1 MHIKT
6 YSYRFAE
13 EILQN
18 EKHREAYDEILE
30 ICRNCPIPRYEG
42 KSKTQ
47 SNLDV
52 VQQLMNTYFFEAFKQ
67 KGWDDEPFATP
78 DQTEDALRAD
88 FRKTFHKDA
97 EYGPITIQIEVE
109 FGNVASSYRNY
120 FKFQLSY
127 SYDMTDLCVLI
138 VPSQH
143 LCTRIDSGVSNFEKV
158 LREIPSA
165 KLSVTVPTL
174 VIGLFDVDDDGVF
187 VEDWNVKDLCVDL
200 DIVKGS
206 KKETHEA
213 HTKLI
218 LEYINKLKDVLVID
232 DK

>member
-1 MHIKT
+1 
-6 YSYRFAE
+6 
-13 EILQN
+13 
-18 EKHREAYDEILE
+18 
-30 ICRNCPIPRYEG
+30 
-42 KSKTQ
+42 
-47 SNLDV
+47 
-52 VQQLMNTYFFEAFKQ
+52 
-67 KGWDDEPFATP
+67 
-78 DQTEDALRAD
+78 
-88 FRKTFHKDA
+88 
-97 EYGPITIQIEVE
+97 
-109 FGNVASSYRNY
+109 
-120 FKFQLSY
+120 
-127 SYDMTDLCVLI
+127 MTDLCVLI

-218 LEYINKLKDVLVID
+218 LEYINKLKDVLIID